1 MNEAEFI
8 KIFRSSRVE
17 WDRRKPYKKIEISKR
32 FVIFIKSLFLER
44 TLAQEESGNHIG
56 CDRHGC
62 KSHMFFWKSFFLLE
76 YKLNSIVTNIG
87 GAKQSLT

>member
-8 KIFRSSRVE
+8 KIFRSSMVE
-17 WDRRKPYKKIEISKR
+17 WDRRKPYKKIEISKM
-32 FVIFIKSLFLER
+32 FVIFIKSFFFGKNISSVVIFIKSLFLER

-62 KSHMFFWKSFFLLE
+62 KSHMFFWKSFFLL
-76 YKLNSIVTNIG
+76 
-87 GAKQSLT
+87 

>member
-1 MNEAEFI
+1 M
-8 KIFRSSRVE
+8 
-17 WDRRKPYKKIEISKR
+17 
-32 FVIFIKSLFLER
+32 FLER

>member
-17 WDRRKPYKKIEISKR
+17 WDRRKPYKKIEISKM

-44 TLAQEESGNHIG
+44 TLAQ
-56 CDRHGC
+56 
-62 KSHMFFWKSFFLLE
+62 L
-76 YKLNSIVTNIG
+76 
-87 GAKQSLT
+87 

>member
-17 WDRRKPYKKIEISKR
+17 WDRRKPYKKIEALKM

-62 KSHMFFWKSFFLLE
+62 KSHMFFWKSFFL

-87 GAKQSLT
+87 GAKQSST